1 MKRILMLVA
10 VLALAIGLCGC
21 GESKK
26 DSKSQLTVQKEQ
38 IIREM
43 NTLLADFPDSQKR
56 LLIYGNSTNPDD
68 KASAMQNLMDKGI
81 LSKFTDLAEKLNKI
95 EDELK

>member
-1 MKRILMLVA
+1 MKKIVMMVA
-10 VLALAIGLCGC
+10 VLALAIGFCGC

-26 DSKSQLTVQKEQ
+26 DSKSQLTAQKEQ

-43 NTLLADFPDSQKR
+43 DTLLADFPDSQKR

-68 KASAMQNLMDKGI
+68 KANALTNLMDMGL
-81 LSKFTDLAEKLNKI
+81 LSKFTDLAEKLNKV

>member
-1 MKRILMLVA
+1 MKKILMLVA
-10 VLALAIGLCGC
+10 VLALAIGFCGC

-26 DSKSQLTVQKEQ
+26 DSKSQLTAQKEQ

-43 NTLLADFPDSQKR
+43 DTLLADFPDSQKR
-56 LLIYGNSTNPDD
+56 CLIYGNSTNSDD
-68 KASAMQNLMDKGI
+68 KANAMQNLMDKGI
-81 LSKFTDLAEKLNKI
+81 LSKFTDLAEKLNKV

>member
-1 MKRILMLVA
+1 MKKIVMMVA
-10 VLALAIGLCGC
+10 VLALAIGFCGC

-26 DSKSQLTVQKEQ
+26 DSKSQLTAQKEQ

-43 NTLLADFPDSQKR
+43 DTLLADFPDSQKR
-56 LLIYGNSTNPDD
+56 CLIYGNSTNSDD
-68 KASAMQNLMDKGI
+68 KANAMQNLMDKGI
-81 LSKFTDLAEKLNKI
+81 LSKFTDLAEKLNKV